1 MSYVTRLREAVK
13 TEIASGRLGTPVF
26 ARLGLAVS
34 ADHGHLLELAAQ
46 SIELC
51 GDLLGV
57 PVGTI
62 RAAGSLEKGHVSVQ
76 VDLAAGKSAL
86 VSASALNESPRW
98 FDLFLLGNH
107 GSVSHAPP
115 QEILSDEFTDGVLP
129 LFGASA
135 PKLEL
140 SKLLA
145 TSLKSGEALR
155 VPTGK
160 ETRR

>member
-1 MSYVTRLREAVK
+1 MGYVTRLHEAVK

-34 ADHGHLLELAAQ
+34 ADHGHLLELVAQ

-51 GDLLGV
+51 GDLLGF

-86 VSASALNESPRW
+86 VSASALNESPPW

-115 QEILSDEFTDGVLP
+115 REILSDELSDGVLP

-135 PKLEL
+135 PKLAL

-145 TSLKSGEALR
+145 TSLKSGEVLR
-155 VPTGK
+155 VRAGK